1 MILRPFPGAGGRWR
15 APERAGQQG
24 RGGMDDDDIV
34 PITEEDAPVALRQ
47 EAEVAR
53 GYAAASRA
61 ASTRLIYDAD
71 WHRFQTWCAARGVP
85 PLPADPG
92 VVARFCAGEAEAGRA
107 PSTITRR
114 LAAVGWAHKR
124 AGHKPPQRA
133 DGSGAIAEV
142 MAGIRR
148 SRAAPPAQKAAADAD
163 VLRDMLRACAGDRL
177 RAVRA
182 RAVLA
187 IGFAGAFRRSELVA
201 LRVEDIRR
209 DGEGVRVVIRRS
221 KADQEGEGATVAIPH
236 GDRLRPVAALDAW
249 LAAARVAEG
258 FLFRRIGRAGQV
270 TDEPMSD
277 RAVARLV
284 QAAAKA
290 AGHDPACSAAIRC
303 GRGSSPAR
311 RGRAP
316 ASSRSRRYR
325 GTAASRCSP
334 ATCATPRST
343 ATMRGAGSCS
353 CSGAQS

>member
-1 MILRPFPGAGGRWR
+1 M
-15 APERAGQQG
+15 
-24 RGGMDDDDIV
+24 DDIV
-34 PITEEDAPVALRQ
+34 PVTEGGAPAALGQ
-47 EAEVAR
+47 EADAVR

-71 WHRFQTWCAARGVP
+71 WHRFQIWCAACGVP
-85 PLPADPG
+85 PLPANPG
-92 VVARFCAGEAEAGRA
+92 VVARFCATEAEAGLA

-114 LAAVGWAHKR
+114 LAAIGWAHKR
-124 AGHKPPQRA
+124 AGHTPPQHA

-148 SRAAPPAQKAAADAD
+148 SRAAAPAQKAAADAD
-163 VLRDMLRACAGDRL
+163 VLRDMLRACAGEKL

-182 RAVLA
+182 RALLA

-209 DGEGVRVVIRRS
+209 DAEGIRMVIRRS
-221 KADQEGEGATVAIPH
+221 KADQEGEGAMVAIPN

-258 FLFRRIGRAGQV
+258 YVFRRIGRVGQV

-284 QAAAKA
+284 QAVAKL
-290 AGHDPACSAAIRC
+290 AGYDPALFGGHSLRAGFITSAART
-303 GRGSSPAR
+303 G
-311 RGRAP
+311 
-316 ASSRSRRYR
+316 ASIFKIQEVSRHRSLQVLAGYVRDAQIYR
-325 GTAASRCSP
+325 DH
-334 ATCATPRST
+334 
-343 ATMRGAGSCS
+343 AGS
-353 CSGAQS
+353 GFL

>member
-1 MILRPFPGAGGRWR
+1 M
-15 APERAGQQG
+15 
-24 RGGMDDDDIV
+24 DDIV
-34 PITEEDAPVALRQ
+34 PAVPGSIPAAAQ
-47 EAEVAR
+47 EADAAH

-71 WHRFQTWCAARGVP
+71 WQRFQTWCAARSVL

-92 VVARFCAGEAEAGRA
+92 VVARFCAGEAAAGRA

-114 LAAVGWAHKR
+114 LAAIGWAHKR
-124 AGHKPPQRA
+124 AGQTPPQRA
-133 DGSGAIAEV
+133 DGDGAIVEV

-148 SRAAPPAQKAAADAD
+148 SRAAPPVQKAAADAD
-163 VLRDMLRACAGDRL
+163 VLRDMRRACSGEKL

-182 RAVLA
+182 RAALA

-209 DGEGVRVVIRRS
+209 DAEGIRVVIRRS
-221 KADQEGEGATVAIPH
+221 KADQEGEGTIIAIPH

-249 LAAARVAEG
+249 LSAARVAKG
-258 FLFRRIGRAGQV
+258 FVFRRIGRAGQV

-290 AGHDPACSAAIRC
+290 AGYDPMRYGGHSLRAGFITSAART
-303 GRGSSPAR
+303 G
-311 RGRAP
+311 
-316 ASSRSRRYR
+316 ASIFKIQEISRHRSLQVLAGYVRDAQVYR
-325 GTAASRCSP
+325 DH
-334 ATCATPRST
+334 
-343 ATMRGAGSCS
+343 AGS
-353 CSGAQS
+353 GFL

>member
-1 MILRPFPGAGGRWR
+1 M
-15 APERAGQQG
+15 
-24 RGGMDDDDIV
+24 DDIV
-34 PITEEDAPVALRQ
+34 PVAEGGIPAALGQ
-47 EAEVAR
+47 EADAAR

-71 WHRFQTWCAARGVP
+71 WQRFQTWCAACGVP

-92 VVARFCAGEAEAGRA
+92 AVARFCAGEAEAGRA

-114 LAAVGWAHKR
+114 LAAIGWAHKR
-124 AGHKPPQRA
+124 AGHKPPQHA
-133 DGSGAIAEV
+133 DGGGAIAEV

-163 VLRDMLRACAGDRL
+163 VLRDMLRACAGEKL

-209 DGEGVRVVIRRS
+209 DAEGIRVVIRRS
-221 KADQEGEGATVAIPH
+221 KADQEGEGAVVAIPH

-258 FLFRRIGRAGQV
+258 FVFRRIGRAGQV

-284 QAAAKA
+284 QAVAKA
-290 AGHDPACSAAIRC
+290 AGYDPALFGGHSLRAGFITSAART
-303 GRGSSPAR
+303 G
-311 RGRAP
+311 
-316 ASSRSRRYR
+316 ASIFKIQEISRHRS
-325 GTAASRCSP
+325 ASRCSP
-334 ATCATPRST
+334 ATCATPKST

-353 CSGAQS
+353 RSATSASCRSASLALRACAGIFR

>member
-1 MILRPFPGAGGRWR
+1 V
-15 APERAGQQG
+15 Q
-24 RGGMDDDDIV
+24 
-34 PITEEDAPVALRQ
+34 
-47 EAEVAR
+47 
-53 GYAAASRA
+53 
-61 ASTRLIYDAD
+61 
-71 WHRFQTWCAARGVP
+71 

-92 VVARFCAGEAEAGRA
+92 VVARFCADEAEAGRA

-114 LAAVGWAHKR
+114 LAAIGWAHKR
-124 AGHKPPQRA
+124 AGHTPPQRA

-148 SRAAPPAQKAAADAD
+148 LRAAAPTQKAAADAD
-163 VLRDMLRACAGDRL
+163 VLRDMLRACTGEKL

-209 DGEGVRVVIRRS
+209 DAEGIRVVIRRS

-258 FLFRRIGRAGQV
+258 FVFRRIGRAGQV

-284 QAAAKA
+284 QAVARA
-290 AGHDPACSAAIRC
+290 AGYDPALFGGHSLRAGFITSAARM
-303 GRGSSPAR
+303 G
-311 RGRAP
+311 
-316 ASSRSRRYR
+316 ASIFKIQEISRHRSLQVLAGYVRDAQVYR
-325 GTAASRCSP
+325 DH
-334 ATCATPRST
+334 
-343 ATMRGAGSCS
+343 AGS
-353 CSGAQS
+353 GFL

>member
-1 MILRPFPGAGGRWR
+1 M
-15 APERAGQQG
+15 
-24 RGGMDDDDIV
+24 DDIV
-34 PITEEDAPVALRQ
+34 PAAAGGTPAALGQ
-47 EAEVAR
+47 EADAAR

-71 WHRFQTWCAARGVP
+71 WRRFQTWCAARGVP
-85 PLPADPG
+85 PLPADP
-92 VVARFCAGEAEAGRA
+92 VAVARFCAGEAEAGRA

-114 LAAVGWAHKR
+114 LAAIGWAHKL
-124 AGHKPPQRA
+124 AGLKPPQHA
-133 DGSGAIAEV
+133 DGGGAIAEV

-163 VLRDMLRACAGDRL
+163 VLRDMLRACSGDEL

-209 DGEGVRVVIRRS
+209 DAEGIRVVIRRS
-221 KADQEGEGATVAIPH
+221 KADQEGEGAMVAIPH

-258 FLFRRIGRAGQV
+258 FVFRRIGRAGQV

-284 QAAAKA
+284 QAVARA
-290 AGHDPACSAAIRC
+290 AGYDPALFGGHSLRAGFITSAART
-303 GRGSSPAR
+303 G
-311 RGRAP
+311 
-316 ASSRSRRYR
+316 ASIFKIQEISRHRSLQVLAGYVRDAQIYR
-325 GTAASRCSP
+325 DH
-334 ATCATPRST
+334 
-343 ATMRGAGSCS
+343 AGS
-353 CSGAQS
+353 GFL